1 MIHQKREV
9 NNRIKGNGSLRHIGF
24 LLLMLAVMAVLLGA
38 FWQLRLKGYTYREEF
53 RVQEGVLF
61 TPPFE
66 EIYGVGLS
74 DDRGKKIEKIED
86 YQSMATVTFS
96 ILNED
101 GAVVYAKT
109 AEEVRMDQ
117 PGTVIA
123 GGLITKSFRLLP
135 EQKYSIR
142 LEDETG
148 ERTDM
153 TVFLYGEEKSPRS
166 YYMGICVLILLVTLL
181 GGIFYLHSDHI
192 PLRISAPCMFLALG
206 LLWELALA
214 PLSAPDEMAH
224 FSKAYQL
231 SNHWLGEQ
239 ELDEDSYPL
248 VEGTGLQKLE
258 FNGNF
263 QYMMHF
269 WEDTQGNEKGS
280 YYSYSE
286 PPYIASNIPYY
297 LPAAAITIC
306 RLLGASYQW
315 IVISGRIV
323 NLLLYTLVLWL
334 ALRMAPGIHE
344 RLFAS
349 ICFLPGIG
357 SVACSYSYDIWTNAF
372 VFLFMAV
379 CLHCRDVK
387 RKLRW
392 RDGVTLVIF
401 AALMTPVKI
410 IYILMIPA
418 IYLIPRDRFKK
429 RWHRPLLLFSAF
441 LAAGVLLIGIQWRAL
456 SVYLLPQSSQETVSS
471 ASLENERES
480 CENER
485 EEILSL
491 RAVGQVASEDADAL
505 PDMESSYTEQD
516 STDLTKEGI
525 AATESSNQVEENTAV
540 SESDSQAEE
549 AGELQTE
556 EIENAKTAE
565 DAQKPSG
572 FTVGWILQHLVKT
585 IYILAGD
592 LFEETDYLLKQCL
605 MGNGLPLHASSD
617 LLFFGV
623 LTVFL
628 LLMTQGLPG
637 DYVTGRE
644 RFAGIAMFLIGVL
657 TVQLT
662 FLITTTGFWD
672 EGVSPIRGIQG
683 RYFIPYLLFL
693 PFILQ
698 NRRII
703 LKEQTQQRL
712 FWILP
717 FLNVCTALSTIAYV
731 AAR

>member
-1 MIHQKREV
+1 MRHQKREV
-9 NNRIKGNGSLRHIGF
+9 NSRENKIMRRIGF
-24 LLLMLAVMAVLLGA
+24 LLLLLAAMAALLGA
-38 FWQLRLKGYTYREEF
+38 FWELRLKGHTYREEF
-53 RVQEGVLF
+53 RVQEGEMF
-61 TPPFE
+61 TPPFAV
-66 EIYGVGLS
+66 IYGVGLS
-74 DDRGKKIEKIED
+74 DDRGKKIEKIENF
-86 YQSMATVTFS
+86 QSLATVTFS
-96 ILNED
+96 ILDED
-101 GAVVYAKT
+101 GQAVYSRT
-109 AEEVRMDQ
+109 AEQVSMDQ

-123 GGLITKSFRLLP
+123 KDLITKSYRLQP
-135 EQKYSIR
+135 GQKYSIR

-153 TVFLYGEEKSPRS
+153 TVFLYGEEKSPRCF
-166 YYMGICVLILLVTLL
+166 YTRICAWILLVTLL
-181 GGIFYLHSDHI
+181 GGIFFLHRDSI
-192 PLRISAPCMFLALG
+192 SLRISAPCMFLALG
-206 LLWELALA
+206 LLWEIALA
-214 PLSAPDEMAH
+214 PLSAPDEMVH
-224 FSKAYQL
+224 FAKAYQL

-239 ELDEDSYPL
+239 ELDEDGYPL

-269 WEDTQGNEKGS
+269 WEDTQGNEKDS

-297 LPAAAITIC
+297 LPAAAITLC

-315 IVISGRIV
+315 IVISGRV
-323 NLLLYTLVLWL
+323 MNLLLYTLVLWL

-372 VFLFMAV
+372 VILFMAV

-392 RDGVTLVIF
+392 RDGIALVLF

-429 RWHRPLLLFSAF
+429 QWHRPLLLFSAF
-441 LAAGVLLIGIQWRAL
+441 LAAGVLLMGIQWQAL
-456 SVYLLPQSSQETVSS
+456 SFYLLPQSSQEAVSA
-471 ASLENERES
+471 ASLEMQQKGDS
-480 CENER
+480 DGK

-491 RAVGQVASEDADAL
+491 RAVGQVASEETDAL
-505 PDMESSYTEQD
+505 PGMELYAEQEKD
-516 STDLTKEGI
+516 DLTE
-525 AATESSNQVEENTAV
+525 ESTAV
-540 SESDSQAEE
+540 SESSDQTEENTALSEGNSQAEE
-549 AGELQTE
+549 T
-556 EIENAKTAE
+556 
-565 DAQKPSG
+565 QKPSG
-572 FTVGWILQHLVKT
+572 FTVGWILQHPVKT

-592 LFEETDYLLKQCL
+592 LFEEADYLAKQCL

-617 LLFFGV
+617 LLFFAM
-623 LTVFL
+623 LTVFV

-644 RFAGIAMFLIGVL
+644 RFAGIMMLAVGVL

-662 FLITTTGFWD
+662 FMITTTGFWD

-698 NRRII
+698 NRRIV
-703 LKEQTQQRL
+703 LTEKTQQRL
-712 FWILP
+712 LWMIP
-717 FLNVCTALSTIAYV
+717 FLNICTALSTIAYV
-731 AAR
+731 AGR